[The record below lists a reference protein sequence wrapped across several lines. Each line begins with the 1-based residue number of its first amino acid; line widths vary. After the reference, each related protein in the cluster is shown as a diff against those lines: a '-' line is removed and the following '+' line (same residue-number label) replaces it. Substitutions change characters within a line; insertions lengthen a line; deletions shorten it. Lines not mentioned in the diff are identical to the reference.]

1 MLPQQT
7 PPQPFISE
15 AANSQAAFS
24 LMGHVHCGVE
34 RSVQHSHS
42 GGLIMRA
49 PSRRGRG
56 ESMAGCELSQNFR
69 SKRYVTSSDLEVSLT
84 RATHVTTHKFR
95 WAKTCDST
103 MRPQTRR
110 QYLSTALITII
121 VINSAHKNG
130 SASQCALDS
139 RINPLFSVLC
149 YHLHLA
155 AIAHHLLYLGFL
167 PMPSLHLIWILGFGG
182 SWALESFS

>member
-1 MLPQQT
+1 
-7 PPQPFISE
+7 
-15 AANSQAAFS
+15 
-24 LMGHVHCGVE
+24 MGHVHCGVD

-42 GGLIMRA
+42 GGLIMKA

-139 RINPLFSVLC
+139 RSIPFSPCYATTFTWLPLPITSSTWAFSQC
-149 YHLHLA
+149 HPY
-155 AIAHHLLYLGFL
+155 I
-167 PMPSLHLIWILGFGG
+167 
-182 SWALESFS
+182 